1 MIYRSKGKL
10 RIIIMIK
17 AIVVVAL
24 GREEERKDIKKI
36 KLWLNLLVKN
46 RSNHKCLEEVV
57 LELIY
62 Q

>member
-36 KLWLNLLVKN
+36 KL
-46 RSNHKCLEEVV
+46 
-57 LELIY
+57 
-62 Q
+62 